1 MSRLQARVA
10 IAAPP
15 ERVWAAVL
23 EDIDEMPT
31 WATYLRAVS
40 VVGGGRPGLGHALR
54 YELDLPGDWALVLQ
68 PTAWNR
74 PRHCAGIFAD
84 SPVTGRW
91 SYDFAPVGD
100 GTDLSYDMDF
110 KLGGMLRFAGG
121 LLQSRYE
128 RGIRDAMQQLKDHLE
143 RR

>member
-1 MSRLQARVA
+1 MSRLQAKVT

-23 EDIDEMPT
+23 EDLDEMPK
-31 WATYLRAVS
+31 WAAYLRSVS
-40 VVGGGRPGLGHALR
+40 VVDGGRPGPGHALR
-54 YELDLPGDWALVLQ
+54 YELNLPGDWSLVLR
-68 PTAWNR
+68 PAVWDR
-74 PRHCAGIFAD
+74 PRHCAGSFAD
-84 SPVTGRW
+84 SPVTGSW
-91 SYDFAPVGD
+91 SYDFAAAGD

-128 RGIRDAMQQLKDHLE
+128 QGIRDAMEQLKEYLE
-143 RR
+143 RS